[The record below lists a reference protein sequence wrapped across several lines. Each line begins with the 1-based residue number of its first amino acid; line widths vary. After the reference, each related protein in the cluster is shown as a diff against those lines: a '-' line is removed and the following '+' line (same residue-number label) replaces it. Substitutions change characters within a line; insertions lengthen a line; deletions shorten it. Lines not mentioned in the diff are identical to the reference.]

1 MDLQGFLRHPPADYA
16 DTQALGRCLRALVE
30 AG

>member
-1 MDLQGFLRHPPADYA
+1 MDLQGFLLHQPVDYA